1 MMRRFFRPSA
11 SRVRL
16 VGSISLL
23 AALWT
28 PMVHAR
34 TLLSADGPGMTYEL
48 IGQWY
53 NPELPDCGHKVPHI
67 TEDFDDEL
75 GKNVFIFHA
84 HVNLDDDRCGATDR
98 QRTEIR
104 AKVAD
109 VSAQNGETVYYR
121 WKFKLPVGFQESDY
135 FTHIFQ
141 IKSDQADPI
150 MTLSPRSGTF
160 SIGGRIGTHA
170 SNPVSKFIGFW
181 VVVDLKVLFSNSG
194 NIAMTIRRISTGET
208 LLSYSGNVDMWD
220 DGSGSHDS
228 KFGIYRSLD
237 GKSMLR
243 DEQVRFADFCTS
255 KVSAAECDDGL
266 GLPDAGVRDAGGAL
280 DAVAPMDAG
289 QSGSGAG
296 GAAGGG
302 TGGNGGAGGA
312 GGGSGAGGAGGGV
325 GEDAALPPA
334 GGAGGSPP
342 ADAGHSGP
350 MRDGG
355 APARPDDLQA
365 GCACHLDSS
374 GGAPRGALLWLGV
387 AGGAFGWVRRRR
399 RRSDERG

>member
-1 MMRRFFRPSA
+1 MFLF
-11 SRVRL
+11 
-16 VGSISLL
+16 G
-23 AALWT
+23 ALWT
-28 PMVHAR
+28 KAAHAR

-48 IGQWY
+48 IRQWY
-53 NPELPDCGHKVPHI
+53 NPELPDCGHMVPHI

-104 AKVAD
+104 AKVSD
-109 VSAQNGETVYYR
+109 ISAQNGETVYYR
-121 WKFKLPVGFQESDY
+121 WKFKLPVGFQESDF

-181 VVVDLKVLFSNSG
+181 VVVDLKVLFSNAG

-237 GKSMLR
+237 GRSMLR

-255 KVSAAECDDGL
+255 KVNATECDDGL
-266 GLPDAGVRDAGGAL
+266 GLPDAGIRDAGGSP
-280 DAVAPMDAG
+280 DVMTPIDAG
-289 QSGSGAG
+289 QGGAG
-296 GAAGGG
+296 VGGAGGGG
-302 TGGNGGAGGA
+302 TGGDGGAGGT
-312 GGGSGAGGAGGGV
+312 GGAGGPGGGF

-342 ADAGHSGP
+342 VDAGHSGP
-350 MRDGG
+350 MRDAG
-355 APARPDDLQA
+355 APASPGDLQA
-365 GCACHLDSS
+365 GCACHVGSS
-374 GGAPRGALLWLGV
+374 GGRPGVAAAFGIAAGALAL
-387 AGGAFGWVRRRR
+387 ARRRR
-399 RRSDERG
+399 QRRS